1 MKDRITSKE
10 RLKGLAKE
18 ELPAPAWKEAAAGL
32 LILAGFVAF
41 AYVATHKIEIFGVV
55 L

>member
-10 RLKGLAKE
+10 RLKGLGKQ
-18 ELPAPAWKEAAAGL
+18 ELPAPAWKEAAAGF
-32 LILAGFVAF
+32 LILVGFVVF
-41 AYVATHKIEIFGVV
+41 TYVATHKIEIFGVV